1 MSLLLMFFFSCLLV
15 WSNFQLIDFFFFWLS
30 PGAFF
35 YPKMFCTI
43 LSGTVLSDIEAGIGL
58 KRKQLIAIALLACND
73 HDLHGVP
80 GFEIDA
86 AIRFVKLYSND
97 ETLDPYV

>member
-1 MSLLLMFFFSCLLV
+1 MSLLLVFFSFFLV

-30 PGAFF
+30 SGAFF
-35 YPKMFCTI
+35 YPKLFCAI
-43 LSGTVLSDIEAGIGL
+43 LSGTILSDIETGIGL
-58 KRKQLIAIALLACND
+58 KRKQLIAIALLARND
-73 HDLHGVP
+73 HDLYGVP

-86 AIRFVKLYSND
+86 AVRFVKLYSND